1 MLYTMACE
9 RVLFKQGFSG
19 TFLSD
24 NFCWL
29 KVSLIMQSIALL
41 RIIVAVKYS
50 FSQFSKYV
58 NMDSQFSLR
67 HVLNTWICSSAIYIL
82 GNNLDIV
89 KFHVSLCKISSPK
102 KHLTSIENCPEL
114 NWAVWCVGIH
124 KTHTHTHTH
133 THSDIHQL
141 PWFTPHHP
149 HLVLELSIQF

>member
-58 NMDSQFSLR
+58 NMDSQF
-67 HVLNTWICSSAIYIL
+67 CSETCFEHMDLFQCHLYIR
-82 GNNLDIV
+82 
-89 KFHVSLCKISSPK
+89 
-102 KHLTSIENCPEL
+102 E
-114 NWAVWCVGIH
+114 
-124 KTHTHTHTH
+124 
-133 THSDIHQL
+133 
-141 PWFTPHHP
+141 
-149 HLVLELSIQF
+149 